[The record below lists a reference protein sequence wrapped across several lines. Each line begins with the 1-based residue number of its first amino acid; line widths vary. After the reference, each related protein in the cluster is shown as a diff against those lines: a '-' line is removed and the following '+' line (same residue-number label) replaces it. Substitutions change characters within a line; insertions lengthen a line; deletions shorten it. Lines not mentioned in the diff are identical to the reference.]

1 MAKRVKAI
9 YKPGELDEVR
19 KKLGDID
26 PDEARRMA
34 QVLGGE
40 VGIEKT
46 SLPPETVK
54 KPRHRHETVEVSLD
68 RPGLKKTAPTHRVEI
83 RPQEG
88 ERPKKIKRTT
98 ILDPGDDLSVPLKP
112 SYRERLKM
120 DRYAA
125 QVEFEIKNPTQVL
138 YSMLSIFGEPPDFVN
153 PDFVSR
159 RMNEYYQ
166 RIETLVTIT
175 RSLLPRNHPQ
185 RNERFKKMDPFGF
198 AAIDAIRYWN
208 IEKITSDLGK
218 IQAHPRNAKVSDF
231 ADIIKAIYRPLFVL
245 EKIDPETDLHR
256 SYKNLLSLV
265 QSENPTEAK
274 EKHQDS
280 VRLAVGAY
288 MVIKKS
294 VRFLLYPLF
303 LKLVSDRWF
312 SYEEFFTARRH
323 RIMAFLGV
331 SESDRVLPA
340 PVDSVPV
347 SSASEPKKEAPKRET
362 EMASE
367 NTEDIREEPVAT
379 EKVETRD
386 GTQTIV
392 DRALTRGLAT
402 LENLFPQAGWN
413 KLGHFPDLYPY
424 FFDVFDLKRGYE
436 LIAPQDPMLQVSILT
451 HILEELFY
459 GLRYV
464 SFGTMPKGEN
474 EAERIDEGMN
484 SIISSWHDF
493 IERILEKEYLPRLAE
508 YCRVIDG
515 SPEAR
520 LSTYAKRIQMELL
533 WIKRLYFLPFFKFE
547 SVSAPPFR
555 KQDISPL
562 YTEVRKLRRLL
573 TAVAAGIE
581 RGSKLGGA
589 EKKAPCDGIDN
600 PWEPYIFQVPN
611 PLSIRMDALLGGK
624 NSKQKTNAALVYH
637 TLAVVVVLDNLVN
650 NENSWAYSDMDV
662 PLFRSLNGEG
672 QKPIFGV
679 DEKIDTR
686 TIFKQALQNKNKDGP
701 FKS

>member
-26 PDEARRMA
+26 PNEARRMA

-40 VGIEKT
+40 VGIEKAPG
-46 SLPPETVK
+46 SPE
-54 KPRHRHETVEVSLD
+54 PERRQRPRHETVEVSLD
-68 RPGLKKTAPTHRVEI
+68 RPGLKKAAPTHRVEI

-88 ERPKKIKRTT
+88 ERSKRPKRTT
-98 ILDPGDDLSVPLKP
+98 ILDPGDDPSVPLKT

-125 QVEFEIKNPTQVL
+125 QVEFEIKNPTQVF
-138 YSMLSIFGEPPDFVN
+138 YSMLSLFGEPPDFVN

-175 RSLLPRNHPQ
+175 RSLLPRNNPQ
-185 RNERFKKMDPFGF
+185 RNDRFKNMDPFGF
-198 AAIDAIRYWN
+198 AAINAIRYWN

-218 IQAHPRNAKVSDF
+218 IQAHPRNVKVSDF
-231 ADIIKAIYRPLFVL
+231 SDIIKAIYRPLFIL

-256 SYKNLLSLV
+256 AYKNLLSLV
-265 QSENPTEAK
+265 QNENPTEAK

-280 VRLAVGAY
+280 VRVALGAY
-288 MVIKKS
+288 MIVKKS

-312 SYEEFFTARRH
+312 SYEEFFSARRH

-340 PVDSVPV
+340 PIEISKAP
-347 SSASEPKKEAPKRET
+347 AAPEQKKEAPKEEAEFPPKT
-362 EMASE
+362 ADE
-367 NTEDIREEPVAT
+367 NTQAVNVED
-379 EKVETRD
+379 RD
-386 GTQTIV
+386 PTQTII

-402 LENLFPQAGWN
+402 MENLFPQAGWN
-413 KLGHFPDLYPY
+413 RLGQFPDLYPY
-424 FFDVFDLKRGYE
+424 FFDVFNLKRGYE
-436 LIAPQDPMLQVSILT
+436 LIAPQDPMLQVSILI

-474 EAERIDEGMN
+474 EAERIDEGIN

-493 IERILEKEYLPRLAE
+493 IERILEKEYIPRLAE

-520 LSTYAKRIQMELL
+520 ISSYAKRIQMELL
-533 WIKRLYFLPFFKFE
+533 WIKRLYFLPYFKFE
-547 SVSAPPFR
+547 SVSPPPFR

-573 TAVAAGIE
+573 TVVAAGIE

-589 EKKAPCDGIDN
+589 EKKALCDGIDN

-624 NSKQKTNAALVYH
+624 NSKQKTNAALVYY

-650 NENSWAYSDMDV
+650 NENSWAYTDMDV

-679 DEKIDTR
+679 DEKIDAQ
-686 TIFKQALQNKNKDGP
+686 TIFKQALQNKNKG
-701 FKS
+701 